1 MEVYLNGHIRSSKTL
16 ASKIQQAFLKN
27 DNVHGHPA
35 DTAFN
40 NLPVSIIK
48 ILFQKGWLCDGWHHL
63 PYYTPWEELDIERT
77 PLDYYD
83 VEQLLER
90 DDFQEKAKKTPIFH
104 IANFIVNEIPLPE
117 EIPEKIIVNDFLS
130 EILDGY
136 GIKSNLLLIDI
147 IKYMNHKETKI
158 ELKQYPNLPENIAN
172 AVIDNIKIENEILYY
187 FCLKYCDLKNIPEP
201 MKKLL
206 LKPFP
211 YDGVFWHRRRIEFLL
226 INKFI
231 TVDLSHETIIDLFTK
246 GTSLSTLFNPIINRD
261 LTSGPIKLNL

>member
-1 MEVYLNGHIRSSKTL
+1 MYIYLTNIRSSKTL

-27 DNVHGHPA
+27 DTIDGRIHESA
-35 DTAFN
+35 MR
-40 NLPVSIIK
+40 NLPVPVIK
-48 ILFQKGWLCDGWHHL
+48 ILFKKEWLVNYWRFL
-63 PYYTPWEELDIERT
+63 PYYTPWEEFDLEYSSLKYSTIKH
-77 PLDYYD
+77 
-83 VEQLLER
+83 LLSR

-187 FCLKYCDLKNIPEP
+187 FCLKYCDLNNIPEP